1 MLYSSVGFRR
11 VKMASRARKSAQSQ
25 DQIRELLHTESGD
38 KSDGSDNNYCD
49 KFVMNEKQYSSTSD
63 EDTSLDADTSV
74 LGKLIYHSMK
84 IYTLSLIESM
94 QSIFLFH
101 I

>member
-1 MLYSSVGFRR
+1 
-11 VKMASRARKSAQSQ
+11 MASRARKSALSQ
-25 DQIRELLHTESGD
+25 DQIGELLFTDEY
-38 KSDGSDNNYCD
+38 DGNDYNYCD
-49 KFVMNEKQYSSTSD
+49 EFIMSEKEYLSTSD
-63 EDTSLDADTSV
+63 EDTTLDADTSV
-74 LGKLIYHSMK
+74 LGTLIYHSMK

>member
-1 MLYSSVGFRR
+1 MFHLSVGFRR
-11 VKMASRARKSAQSQ
+11 VKMALRARKSAQF
-25 DQIRELLHTESGD
+25 TESGD
-38 KSDGSDNNYCD
+38 ESDGNDDNYCD
-49 KFVMNEKQYSSTSD
+49 EFIMSEKQYSSTSD
-63 EDTSLDADTSV
+63 EDTFLEADTLV

-101 I
+101 V

>member
-1 MLYSSVGFRR
+1 MS
-11 VKMASRARKSAQSQ
+11 
-25 DQIRELLHTESGD
+25 
-38 KSDGSDNNYCD
+38 
-49 KFVMNEKQYSSTSD
+49 EKQYSTISD